1 MFRAISR
8 LYALV
13 HPVPL
18 IGVNSRS
25 LPVCHPPPP
34 PYIFSIYHGAKGAM
48 LVYDITSQTLF
59 DNSPNWL
66 DELQTHVHPQTVIL
80 LIDVSSVAF
89 HSGAGRVSVKAK
101 G

>member
-1 MFRAISR
+1 
-8 LYALV
+8 
-13 HPVPL
+13 
-18 IGVNSRS
+18 
-25 LPVCHPPPP
+25 
-34 PYIFSIYHGAKGAM
+34 M